1 MTATWNTS
9 VWMQEKN
16 ILTLSDF
23 GAGMTYVQIATTSLG
38 GLSAK
43 YVIPTNGT
51 LKIDLSDL
59 VRSATTG
66 SFTVTEYDSN
76 GTAGASLS
84 KIWTKAGLISPFSVL
99 IPKNDAAPSFLLIS
113 PPSVMLQQIGASAAT
128 AIIFSMYPETGSA
141 GYNFATCR
149 VKSIPSD
156 TFANASS
163 SENTL
168 VAGSTAFELWHL
180 TQLCYYHSDLQELF
194 DCKKY
199 ACVEWA
205 SFTGAIRRHTFEV
218 VKQKTET
225 LDPVSLQTIDNQY
238 DERKGRRDGFTLR
251 LEGLNRYDF
260 WYYSDLITSSQ
271 VRVTFDGT
279 NWAQV
284 QVTSKEVEIPNNDE
298 GAFNSLE
305 IDVNYKKYDTI

>member
-1 MTATWNTS
+1 MTAIWNTS
-9 VWMQEKN
+9 VWTQERN
-16 ILTLSDF
+16 ILTLSGF
-23 GAGMTYVQIATTSLG
+23 GTGMTYVKIVTTSPSG
-38 GLSAK
+38 YSAK

-59 VRSATTG
+59 VRLATTG
-66 SFTVTEYDSN
+66 GFTVTEYDSN
-76 GTAGASLS
+76 DTAGASLL
-84 KIWTKAGLISPFSVL
+84 KTWTKSGLISPFSVL
-99 IPKNDAAPSFLLIS
+99 IPKNDVAPSFLLIS
-113 PPSVMLQQIGASAAT
+113 PPSVILQQIGTSAAT
-128 AIIFSMYPETGSA
+128 AIVFSMNATQSGS
-141 GYNFATCR
+141 YDFSTSR
-149 VKSIPSD
+149 IKSLPSG
-156 TFANASS
+156 TFVNASS

-180 TQLCYYHSDLQELF
+180 NDAAYQHIDLQELF

-199 ACVEWA
+199 VCVEWV

-218 VKQKTET
+218 IKQKTET

-260 WYYSDLITSSQ
+260 WYYADLVTSSQ

-284 QVTSKEVEIPNNDE
+284 QVTNKSVEIPDNDE
-298 GAFNSLE
+298 GAFNTLE
-305 IDVNYKKYDTI
+305 IEVNYKQYDTI

>member
-9 VWMQEKN
+9 VWTQERN
-16 ILTLSDF
+16 ILTLSGF
-23 GAGMTYVQIATTSLG
+23 GVGMTYAKIVTTSPSG
-38 GLSAK
+38 YSAK

-59 VRSATTG
+59 VRLATTG
-66 SFTVTEYDSN
+66 GFTVTEYDSN
-76 GTAGASLS
+76 DTAGASLS
-84 KIWTKAGLISPFSVL
+84 KTWTKAGLISPFNVL
-99 IPKNDAAPSFLLIS
+99 IPKNDVAPSFLLIS
-113 PPSVMLQQIGASAAT
+113 PPSVMLRQIGTAAAT
-128 AIIFSMYPETGSA
+128 AIVFSMQATQSGGYEFSTG
-141 GYNFATCR
+141 R
-149 VKSIPSD
+149 IKSLPSG
-156 TFANASS
+156 TFVNAS

-180 TQLCYYHSDLQELF
+180 NDAAYQHTDLQELF
-194 DCKKY
+194 DCKQY
-199 ACVEWA
+199 ACVEWV
-205 SFTGAIRRHTFEV
+205 SFAGAIRRHTFEV
-218 VKQKTET
+218 IKQKTET

-260 WYYSDLITSSQ
+260 WYYADLITSSQ

-305 IDVNYKKYDTI
+305 IEVNYKKYDTI

>member
-9 VWMQEKN
+9 VWAQERS

-23 GAGMTYVQIATTSLG
+23 GAGMTYAQIVTTSLG
-38 GLSAK
+38 GHSAK

-59 VRSATTG
+59 VRAATTG

-84 KIWTKAGLISPFSVL
+84 KIWTRAGLISPFSVL
-99 IPKNDAAPSFLLIS
+99 IQKNDVAPSFLLIS

-128 AIIFSMYPETGSA
+128 AIIFSMYPTQSGA
-141 GYNFATCR
+141 YNFSSCR
-149 VKSIPSD
+149 VKSIPSG
-156 TFANASS
+156 TIVNASS
-163 SENTL
+163 SQNTL

-180 TQLCYYHSDLQELF
+180 NDFSYQHIDLQELF

-199 ACVEWA
+199 ACVEWV
-205 SFTGAIRRHTFEV
+205 SFTGATRRHTFEV
-218 VKQKTET
+218 IKQKTET

-271 VRVTFDGT
+271 VRVSFDGT

-305 IDVNYKKYDTI
+305 IEVNYKKYDTI

>member
-9 VWMQEKN
+9 VWTQERN
-16 ILTLSDF
+16 ILTLSGF
-23 GAGMTYVQIATTSLG
+23 GTGMTYAQIVATSPSG
-38 GLSAK
+38 YSAK
-43 YVIPTNGT
+43 YVIPANGT

-59 VRSATTG
+59 VRLAATG
-66 SFTVTEYDSN
+66 GFTVTEYDSN

-84 KIWTKAGLISPFSVL
+84 RTWTKAGLINPSSVL
-99 IPKNDAAPSFLLIS
+99 IPKNDVALSFLLIS
-113 PPSVMLQQIGASAAT
+113 PPSVMLQQIGTAAAT
-128 AIIFSMYPETGSA
+128 AIVFSMLATPDG
-141 GYNFATCR
+141 GYDFATCR
-149 VKSIPSD
+149 IKSIPSG
-156 TFANASS
+156 TIANASS

-168 VAGSTAFELWHL
+168 VAGSTAFEIWHL
-180 TQLCYYHSDLQELF
+180 DKLLLQRIDLQELF

-199 ACVEWA
+199 ACVEWV
-205 SFTGAIRRHTFEV
+205 SFTGATRRHTFEV
-218 VKQKTET
+218 IKQKTET
-225 LDPVSLQTIDNQY
+225 LDTVGLQTIDNQY

-251 LEGLNRYDF
+251 LEGLSRYDF

-305 IDVNYKKYDTI
+305 IEVNYKKYDTV